1 MFRKFA
7 SVGVPPAPGMQEG
20 PPSGVPQAPTSQGVP
35 QAPMQSQPSGGSL
48 TNALSLLI
56 AMYMMYQHAHWTAK
70 GPLFYMRH
78 DLFARLYGSVS
89 PDADALA
96 EKIVGMV
103 GSEELQLGA
112 LSGEA
117 AGFLQGMPFGQEL
130 QSGLSAEEALQGMLA
145 GLLDTAKSG
154 RFSPG
159 VENLLQQLFD
169 NSEKRV
175 YLLKQH
181 LA

>member
-20 PPSGVPQAPTSQGVP
+20 PPSGVPQAPAQQGVP
-35 QAPMQSQPSGGSL
+35 QAPVQQQPGGSI
-48 TNALSLLI
+48 TSALALLM
-56 AMYMMYQHAHWTAK
+56 AMYMMYQHAHWTSK

-89 PDADALA
+89 KDTDPLA

-103 GSEELQLGA
+103 GSEALQISA

-117 AGFLQGMPFGQEL
+117 AGFLQGLPPGQEL
-130 QSGLSAEEALQGMLA
+130 QSGLSAEESLQNMLA
-145 GLLDTAKSG
+145 GLINAAKSG
-154 RFSPG
+154 QFSPG

-169 NSEKRV
+169 SSETRA